1 LADHPS
7 ALDCHEGITYY
18 TANHDSAVATAQR
31 FMNAPDLVALV
42 HLAGFA
48 TGIPLFAAVLG
59 LIWNAGTVATFGR
72 HDFGLGQLSPWC
84 TALAYT
90 ALGFLPAVGTATPSR
105 RSSRHWAR
113 RRRSATASM
122 TTSTSSRFRGPG
134 LRT

>member
-59 LIWNAGTVATFGR
+59 LIWNAGTVVVFRAALFR
-72 HDFGLGQLSPWC
+72 ARSPQSLVYG
-84 TALAYT
+84 ARLDRA
-90 ALGFLPAVGTATPSR
+90 GIPASRGHSNTIAAIIAAFSR
-105 RSSRHWAR
+105 RR

-122 TTSTSSRFRGPG
+122 TTSISSPFR
-134 LRT
+134 